1 MSELNLSAI
10 CDQKATPGYV
20 EIPACERLRAL
31 AAEVPADRAIVELGA
46 FGGRSTGWLGLG
58 VSEGNGAPI
67 VSIDCWDLRRPGDWP
82 SHAPGY
88 VKRYSDPEVEAS
100 YRAHLETTGVRP
112 LVETIKGFSLDVV
125 KTWKAEGRPKIG
137 MLWHD
142 AAHEYDE
149 VVADLRAWLPL
160 LAKDAVVCL
169 HDAGN
174 PRYGV
179 FDAARDV
186 FSKRKTW
193 DWEGHELHRWPKSPN
208 RRGLLIVRTKGA

>member
-1 MSELNLSAI
+1 MTLDIARI
-10 CDQKATPGYV
+10 RDQKATPGYV

-31 AAEVPADRAIVELGA
+31 AAEVSADQAIVELGA
-46 FGGRSTGWLGLG
+46 FGGRSTSWLGLG

-67 VSIDCWDLRRPGDWP
+67 FSIDCWDLRQPVDWP
-82 SHAPGY
+82 SNAPGY
-88 VKRYSDPEVEAS
+88 VKRYSEPEVEAA
-100 YRAHLETTGVRP
+100 YHAHLEATGVRP
-112 LVETIKGFSLDVV
+112 LVETIKGFSLEVA
-125 KTWKAEGRPKIG
+125 KAWKSEGRPKIG

-160 LAKDAVVCL
+160 MAKDAVVVL

-179 FDAARDV
+179 YEAAREV
-186 FSKRKTW
+186 FGRRKTW
-193 DWEGHELHRWPKSPN
+193 DWAGHELQRWPKSPE
-208 RRGLLIVRTKGA
+208 RRGIAIVRTK